1 MEEFHSE
8 ARLQEW
14 KESIEDEIRGTWNE
28 WCGSIYTTMMGELT
42 VRFARER
49 AEMEEKILLER
60 QSIMNEVEK
69 MIARSSEGMGRKRSE
84 ERKWEETENERKEME
99 KKIAE
104 QQQEERNVKETMVG
118 QNTEMQAENALW
130 KCSFAQDMLSN
141 WTEWSGVVL
150 ANIRSEFQRS
160 VQWEREEFEERLLC
174 ERQTIIKEAET
185 LMAGKDEAA
194 EIESEEAGPSRQG
207 WREEEDL
214 IMWERESEEAGP
226 SRQGWREEG
235 MKQEMWERESEEAG
249 PSRQGWREEGMK
261 QEMWEKDQ
269 GEEYI
274 WMEEKMEEAEEKK
287 LFSWTNWRQ
296 FSTNKEEKKI
306 KEKEERVQKKL
317 AKLSQ
322 RAAEEEERAKKKW
335 EEAGKRA
342 EKMVGKAQKK
352 QEEKRMKAEKEAE
365 KAKKK
370 LEQKEKKA
378 NEPRWWQMYDNE
390 VCRYPNIS
398 YYM

>member
-118 QNTEMQAENALW
+118 QNTEMQAENVLW

-214 IMWERESEEAGP
+214 IMKGGFQFLGLPTLSWTSSVVLRAYTLAGEDGRG
-226 SRQGWREEG
+226 SMRILYMTMEG
-235 MKQEMWERESEEAG
+235 LHDYTLQIKHD
-249 PSRQGWREEGMK
+249 K
-261 QEMWEKDQ
+261 K
-269 GEEYI
+269 EEYQ
-274 WMEEKMEEAEEKK
+274 EA
-287 LFSWTNWRQ
+287 S
-296 FSTNKEEKKI
+296 
-306 KEKEERVQKKL
+306 
-317 AKLSQ
+317 
-322 RAAEEEERAKKKW
+322 
-335 EEAGKRA
+335 
-342 EKMVGKAQKK
+342 
-352 QEEKRMKAEKEAE
+352 
-365 KAKKK
+365 
-370 LEQKEKKA
+370 LE
-378 NEPRWWQMYDNE
+378 
-390 VCRYPNIS
+390 
-398 YYM
+398 